1 VSTGPATPGSTDPAT
16 PASTDP
22 GTPGNTGPATPG
34 STDPAA
40 PGSAGR
46 TGAPLV
52 SVVVPTRDS
61 GRTIE
66 ACLRSVRAQT
76 HPAVQLIVVDNGSS
90 DATWPV
96 AARLAD
102 VVLQAGPERSA
113 QRNAGIARAAGD
125 WVLWIDSDMELAPD
139 VVERSLAAARDA
151 GATGVFVPEAST
163 GSGFW
168 ARCRALE
175 RRCYAGEPRI
185 EAPRLVAAAYL
196 RRTGGFAAWL
206 AGTEDAELRNRM
218 LADGA
223 GLASADALI
232 VHDEGRLS
240 LPGVVRKR
248 FYYGRGLPA
257 YRRAHPG
264 AVSAQAGA
272 TARAMWRHRR
282 LLAADPLHA
291 LGLAVLR
298 TCEAAAW
305 AAGAT
310 AAAAGSTPPWHRR
323 R

>member
-1 VSTGPATPGSTDPAT
+1 MSASPTGPSGMD
-16 PASTDP
+16 
-22 GTPGNTGPATPG
+22 GTGP
-34 STDPAA
+34 
-40 PGSAGR
+40 
-46 TGAPLV
+46 PLV

-76 HPAVQLIVVDNGSS
+76 HPAVELIVVDNGSS

-113 QRNAGIARAAGD
+113 QRNAGIARATGD
-125 WVLWIDSDMELAPD
+125 WVLWIDSDMELPPD
-139 VVERSLAAARDA
+139 LVERSLAAALDA
-151 GATGVFVPEAST
+151 GATGVFIPEAST

-168 ARCRALE
+168 AGCRALE

-185 EAPRLVAAAYL
+185 EAPRLVATAYL
-196 RRTGGFAAWL
+196 RQTGGFAAWL

-218 LADGA
+218 LADGVRLA
-223 GLASADALI
+223 GTDALI

-240 LPGVVRKR
+240 LPGVARKR

-264 AVSAQAGA
+264 AVSAQARA

-305 AAGAT
+305 IAGAL
-310 AAAAGSTPPWHRR
+310 AGPSHR
-323 R
+323 

>member
-1 VSTGPATPGSTDPAT
+1 MSTGPATPGSTDPAT

-282 LLAADPLHA
+282 LLAADPVHA